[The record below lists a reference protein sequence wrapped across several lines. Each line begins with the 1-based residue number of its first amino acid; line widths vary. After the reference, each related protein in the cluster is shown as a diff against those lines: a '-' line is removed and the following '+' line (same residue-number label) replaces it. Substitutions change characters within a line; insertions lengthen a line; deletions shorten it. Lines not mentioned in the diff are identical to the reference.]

1 MSNTTTTT
9 TDTTVKKGLLRAD
22 GLILV
27 QKRKTL
33 IGDAGDYYYTLTFT
47 NGVDIVT
54 LTCGKSAD
62 TMKLMTKYNLGLD
75 FINSK
80 LKLQSFE
87 VSA

>member
-1 MSNTTTTT
+1 MANTTTTDST
-9 TDTTVKKGLLRAD
+9 EKKGLLRAD
-22 GLILV
+22 GLMLV
-27 QKRKTL
+27 QKRKTA

-47 NGVDIVT
+47 NGIDIMT

-62 TMKLMTKYNLGLD
+62 DMKLLTKYNLGLD

-87 VSA
+87 VAA